1 MPNSGRHRSSATL
14 EPDRRRVIL
23 QRLQDNFYDQGPALD
38 RIATGVLA
46 DVKDLDESSVALPH

>member
-1 MPNSGRHRSSATL
+1 
-14 EPDRRRVIL
+14 VIL
-23 QRLQDNFYDQGPALD
+23 QRLHDNFYDQGPALD